1 MKQTLLEYLEA
12 ERGRASKLARILGVS
27 LPTIS
32 MWAHGQRRCPV
43 QRCLEIERRTQG
55 RMRAEWIRPD
65 VSFKR
70 GVFKIKPR
78 FTPQGAHTREPG
90 VE

>member
-1 MKQTLLEYLEA
+1 MKQTLLEYIRA
-12 ERGRASKLARILGVS
+12 QRGRGSKLAMVLGVS
-27 LPTIS
+27 LPTLS
-32 MWAHGQRRCPV
+32 MWAHGKRRCPV

-55 RMRAEWIRPD
+55 RIRAEWIRPD

-78 FTPQGAHTREPG
+78 FTPRGPQAEF
-90 VE
+90 E

>member
-1 MKQTLLEYLEA
+1 MKQTLRDYLSA
-12 ERGRASKLARILGVS
+12 ERGRASRLARALGVS
-27 LPTIS
+27 LPLIS

-70 GVFKIKPR
+70 GILKIKPR
-78 FTPQGAHTREPG
+78 FTPQGPHAPR
-90 VE
+90 

>member
-1 MKQTLLEYLEA
+1 MKQTLLEYLNA
-12 ERGRASKLARILGVS
+12 ERGRTSKLAMVLGVS
-27 LPTIS
+27 IPTIS
-32 MWAHGQRRCPV
+32 MWAHGKRRCPV

-70 GVFKIKPR
+70 GFFKIKPR
-78 FTPQGAHTREPG
+78 FAPRGPQPE
-90 VE
+90 VES

>member
-12 ERGRASKLARILGVS
+12 ERGRASKLAMVLGVS

-32 MWAHGQRRCPV
+32 MWAHGKRRCPV

-78 FTPQGAHTREPG
+78 FTPMGPKG
-90 VE
+90 VDTP